1 MNIIVVHVI
10 FLIRKFE
17 VSMLYHMNVGSNP
30 LYDGLCVL
38 VSARH
43 NAYAVCFKQASFSY
57 YLNGAAMLYILVMI
71 DSCNAERRSSLLVNK
86 QLNYFSKCIHH
97 CGP

>member
-30 LYDGLCVL
+30 LYDGLSVL
-38 VSARH
+38 GITH
-43 NAYAVCFKQASFSY
+43 TLFAS
-57 YLNGAAMLYILVMI
+57 
-71 DSCNAERRSSLLVNK
+71 
-86 QLNYFSKCIHH
+86 SKLHFLII
-97 CGP
+97 